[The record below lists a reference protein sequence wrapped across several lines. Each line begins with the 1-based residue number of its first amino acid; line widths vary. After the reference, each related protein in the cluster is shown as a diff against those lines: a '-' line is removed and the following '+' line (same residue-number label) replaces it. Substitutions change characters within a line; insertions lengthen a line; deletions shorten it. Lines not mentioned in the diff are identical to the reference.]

1 MATRAEAIDLLINK
15 GRFEPQVALA
25 VVEAVAAMMT
35 EAQIVT
41 VPVLDARVAEIR
53 ADIVQ
58 LDHKVD
64 VVNTSLGGKIELCR
78 TDLGGK
84 IDRFK
89 ADLEAKIDLC
99 RTELEAKIE
108 LCRTELEGKID
119 RVNAN
124 LEEKIDRVR
133 GDLEGKIELLKA
145 ELGKLLESTKSE
157 LVRWVFLAML
167 GSGAIQAGAAA
178 LINAVQHH

>member
-1 MATRAEAIDLLINK
+1 MAIGLNICTNTQHIRVSWIGQARVIFLQDILRKTFMATRAEAIDLLIDK
-15 GRFEPQVALA
+15 GQFEPQVALA
-25 VVEAVAAMMT
+25 VVEAVAVMMT

-41 VPVLDARVAEIR
+41 VPVLDARLAEIR

-64 VVNTSLGGKIELCR
+64 VVNTSLEGKIELCR
-78 TDLGGK
+78 TG
-84 IDRFK
+84 
-89 ADLEAKIDLC
+89 
-99 RTELEAKIE
+99 
-108 LCRTELEGKID
+108 
-119 RVNAN
+119 
-124 LEEKIDRVR
+124 
-133 GDLEGKIELLKA
+133 LEGKIELLEAK
-145 ELGKLLESTKSE
+145 LGKLIESTKAE